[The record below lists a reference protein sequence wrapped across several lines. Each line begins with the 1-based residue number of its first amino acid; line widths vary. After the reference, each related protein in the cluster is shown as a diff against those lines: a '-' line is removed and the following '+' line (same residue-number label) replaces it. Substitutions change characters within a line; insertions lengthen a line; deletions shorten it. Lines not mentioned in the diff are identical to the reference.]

1 MIRLGFKY
9 LKSNSMQSSAAK
21 IFVLSILLIIVLLIR
36 ITFFSYKQSA
46 NVQDTLLFIQQSHDI
61 RYQTQ
66 KLVSLMHEY
75 ERCQFTVISDGDS
88 LIKKRSTSIK
98 LQIEQVFSQLHNG
111 VQGDSIQLLNLNNFK
126 RLIQQR
132 LLIASEMP
140 VAQNK
145 QLLATSNEFIDQ
157 INAAA
162 AQIAQEELTRINQF
176 QKNNDKT
183 IVTVNV
189 IFFALGGLVLFLI
202 VAIVITIERS
212 VFERKANIL
221 LYEYSALIDL
231 SHDAIV
237 TTNANLQIL
246 QWSKGAETLYGFT
259 KQEVIGKKIGI
270 ITNPEISDDYMAIIL
285 KKIEE
290 TGSWRGEMV
299 QYNKAGER
307 LYLDVSYSRILNK
320 DGSVKGFSSIRSD
333 ITELKISKKTLQQLN
348 NDLEVEIVKKTREI
362 KEVFERMQKAFL
374 AFDVHWVCTYANHP
388 IATYLNLPH
397 EAIIGRKF
405 EDFFNGITD
414 TIFYHTCLKA
424 LETQEMQELKEYVPY
439 FGCWFETSI
448 YPSRNGVSIY
458 LSDITDQKK
467 IEQEIINQKRQLRN
481 LSNHIQNLREEERKI
496 IARELHDD
504 LGQTATV
511 LKIDIKSIKNSL
523 PPDNAILVS
532 KVNAT
537 LETVDDLV
545 SKIRKISHQLRPPLL
560 DNVGLQAALKSFC
573 QDYERKTSIT
583 CTFTQNLSEKRLHQD
598 VEIALFRICQE
609 ALTNVARH
617 ANASLV
623 NVSLTLL
630 GDVITLKVKD
640 NGKGFEVNALGNT
653 LGIIGI
659 KERAANI
666 NFYLEIET
674 AKGTGTTIVAY
685 GIVKDLA

>member
-1 MIRLGFKY
+1 
-9 LKSNSMQSSAAK
+9 MQSSATK
-21 IFVLSILLIIVLLIR
+21 IFVLSILLVIVLLIR
-36 ITFFSYKQSA
+36 ITFFSYNQYS
-46 NVQDTLLFIQQSHDI
+46 NVQDTIRFIQQSHDV

-66 KLVSLMHEY
+66 KLVSLMLDY
-75 ERCQFTVISDGDS
+75 ERCKNTVPPVADS
-88 LIKKRSTSIK
+88 ATQQRTNKIK
-98 LQIEQVFSQLHNG
+98 LQIQQVFGQLYNG
-111 VQGDSIQLLNLNNFK
+111 VKDDSIQLVNLNNLEN
-126 RLIQQR
+126 LIQQR
-132 LLIASEMP
+132 LSIIYNKENDNDRTLQFAS
-140 VAQNK
+140 ND
-145 QLLATSNEFIDQ
+145 FIDQ
-157 INAAA
+157 LNAVST
-162 AQIAQEELTRINQF
+162 QIAQEESIRIKQF
-176 QKNNDKT
+176 QRNNDKT
-183 IVTVNV
+183 IITVNV
-189 IFFALGGLVLFLI
+189 IFFALGGCVLFLI
-202 VAIVITIERS
+202 VAIVITIEKN
-212 VFERKANIL
+212 VFERKSNML
-221 LYEYSALIDL
+221 LYEYATLIDL

-259 KQEVIGKKIGI
+259 KEDVIGKKISS
-270 ITNPEISDDYMAIIL
+270 ITNPEISEASMADIL

-299 QYNKAGER
+299 QYNKAGEK

-333 ITELKISKKTLQQLN
+333 ITELKTSKKTLQQLN
-348 NDLEVEIVKKTREI
+348 TDLEVEIVKKTREI

-374 AFDVHWVCTYANHP
+374 AFDINWVCTYANHP

-405 EDFFNGITD
+405 QDFFDGITD

-439 FGCWFETSI
+439 FDCWFETSI
-448 YPSRNGVSIY
+448 YPSSNGVSIY

-523 PPDNAILVS
+523 SPDNTVIMS

-537 LETVDDLV
+537 LETVDDLI

-583 CTFTQNLSEKRLHQD
+583 CTFTQNLPEKRLHQD
-598 VEIALFRICQE
+598 IEIAIFRICQE

-623 NVSLTLL
+623 NVSLTQLE
-630 GDVITLKVKD
+630 DVITLKVKD
-640 NGKGFEVNALGNT
+640 NGNGFDVNTLGNT

-666 NFYLEIET
+666 NFNLEIET
-674 AKGTGTTIVAY
+674 AKGIGTTIIAS
-685 GIVKDLA
+685 GTIKDLA

>member
-1 MIRLGFKY
+1 
-9 LKSNSMQSSAAK
+9 
-21 IFVLSILLIIVLLIR
+21 
-36 ITFFSYKQSA
+36 
-46 NVQDTLLFIQQSHDI
+46 
-61 RYQTQ
+61 
-66 KLVSLMHEY
+66 MHEY
-75 ERCQFTVISDGDS
+75 ERCQFTVISDDDS
-88 LIKKRSTSIK
+88 LIKKRTTSIK

-111 VQGDSIQLLNLNNFK
+111 VQGDSIQLININNFK
-126 RLIQQR
+126 HLIQQR
-132 LLIASEMP
+132 LLIASEIP

-145 QLLATSNEFIDQ
+145 QLLATSNDFIDQ

-212 VFERKANIL
+212 VFERKANLL

-237 TTNANLQIL
+237 TTDANLQIL

-290 TGSWRGEMV
+290 IGSWRGEMV
-299 QYNKAGER
+299 QYNKAGEK

-333 ITELKISKKTLQQLN
+333 ITELKTSKKTLQQLN
-348 NDLEVEIVKKTREI
+348 TDLEVEIIKKTREI

-374 AFDVHWVCTYANHP
+374 AFDINWVCTYANHP

-405 EDFFNGITD
+405 QDFFIGITD

-504 LGQTATV
+504 LGQNATV

-523 PPDNAILVS
+523 PPDNAILMS

-583 CTFTQNLSEKRLHQD
+583 CTFNENLPEKRLHQD
-598 VEIALFRICQE
+598 IEIAIFRICQE

-623 NVSLTLL
+623 NVSLTQLE
-630 GDVITLKVKD
+630 DIITLKVKD
-640 NGKGFEVNALGNT
+640 NGNGFDVNTLGNT

-666 NFYLEIET
+666 NFNLEIET
-674 AKGTGTTIVAY
+674 AKGVGTTIVAS
-685 GIVKDLA
+685 GTIKDLA